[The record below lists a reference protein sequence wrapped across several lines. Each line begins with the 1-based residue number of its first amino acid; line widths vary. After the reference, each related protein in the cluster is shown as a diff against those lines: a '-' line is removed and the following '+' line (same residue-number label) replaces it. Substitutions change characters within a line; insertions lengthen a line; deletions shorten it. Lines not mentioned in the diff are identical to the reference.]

1 VSTHRYPQYGHL
13 QLEAIVDLLLQAP
26 KITREVAAMNWQFVD
41 APPDG
46 TIMLIWQPPQLGTHS
61 ATDGLVYYGPE
72 AAFSS
77 EVRGYVSDA
86 QERFELYRTDHPQ
99 TVEMYYHRTGYHPPR
114 ETVATHARRRYRLM
128 PSATP
133 NPNVSPPES
142 SLWIIHYSQ
151 AEPPYQLPSNRV
163 PINAQI
169 QTAMTQRRYLQQHG
183 QLVRKEFMLHDR
195 NNWPTINLP
204 NGSMP
209 QPWNPNS
216 NYPSNVI
223 SQMSRSHQSYMMQQ
237 QAASHAAMGPSPAKR
252 QRQVGPPHGHGPSRS
267 QMPMIPND
275 SSVEEEETINSDAMD
290 TLTPR
295 DISANRYIQHHLW
308 MEEIFSSPYGTS
320 QIVPVELGLGRRG
333 EIESLTREFFDAPMS
348 GEANKIKGAVPPR
361 VGRLEDGKA
370 KDFTA
375 KAAQRIAQLNA
386 EMEKLKRQHAKRTE
400 KLSRGDVVKE
410 AEQKMRDL
418 SVDKRE
424 SDNYASS
431 TDEVVNLI
439 EKVQAFLGQGVRV
452 IKEVECVQRGGLEEK
467 AQANEA
473 NFPQH
478 SFDMDHPALDAA
490 RAQAMAYQ
498 MPKAGSGRG
507 FDSTGQTPQ
516 AYPQSATP
524 SDRAQDAEPAKVTA
538 SEDVTM
544 SEVPTGADSKEGG
557 SGDWI
562 MVDKEGESGPAD
574 NQERPDVGTLASHA
588 TLENEFA
595 TSGNELDTAGDALQD
610 FAPDQ
615 GTMDEFHPDD
625 FNDTV
630 DFGGLDTAGDGLSG
644 FAEQANVEMALEEP
658 GDLGLDDSAF
668 GEAFHA
674 PEAGEQPETGGAEPR
689 E

>member
-1 VSTHRYPQYGHL
+1 
-13 QLEAIVDLLLQAP
+13 
-26 KITREVAAMNWQFVD
+26 
-41 APPDG
+41 
-46 TIMLIWQPPQLGTHS
+46 MLIWQPPQLGTHS

-77 EVRGYVSDA
+77 EVRGYVGDA
-86 QERFELYRTDHPQ
+86 QEHFHVHGTDRPQ

-114 ETVATHARRRYRLM
+114 ETTATHARRRYRLM

-151 AEPPYQLPSNRV
+151 AEPQYQLPSNRV

-216 NYPSNVI
+216 NYPSNV
-223 SQMSRSHQSYMMQQ
+223 MSRSHQSYMMQH

-252 QRQVGPPHGHGPSRS
+252 QRQVGPSHGHGPSRS
-267 QMPMIPND
+267 QMPMIAND
-275 SSVEEEETINSDAMD
+275 SSVEEEEAINGDAMD

-333 EIESLTREFFDAPMS
+333 EVESLTREFFDAPMS
-348 GEANKIKGAVPPR
+348 GETNKTKGAVPPR
-361 VGRLEDGKA
+361 VGRLEDGRA

-375 KAAQRIAQLNA
+375 KAAQTVAHLNA

-400 KLSRGDVVKE
+400 KLTRADVIKE
-410 AEQKMRDL
+410 AESSMRDP
-418 SVDKRE
+418 SIDKHG
-424 SDNYASS
+424 SDNYAGS

-439 EKVQAFLGQGVRV
+439 EKVQAFLGQGIRV
-452 IKEVECVQRGGLEEK
+452 FKEVECVQRGGLEEK
-467 AQANEA
+467 AQTNEA
-473 NFPQH
+473 NFPQYN
-478 SFDMDHPALDAA
+478 FDMDHPALDAA
-490 RAQAMAYQ
+490 RAQAMAYK
-498 MPKAGSGRG
+498 MPKAASSRG
-507 FDSTGQTPQ
+507 FDSAGQTPQ
-516 AYPQSATP
+516 PYPQPAAP
-524 SDRAQDAEPAKVTA
+524 GDRAQDAGPTKETA
-538 SEDVTM
+538 GGDVTM
-544 SEVPTGADSKEGG
+544 SEVPTGADSNEGGTGDWIMVGKEGG
-557 SGDWI
+557 SGAAED
-562 MVDKEGESGPAD
+562 
-574 NQERPDVGTLASHA
+574 QERPDIETLAGHA
-588 TLENEFA
+588 DLENEFG
-595 TSGNELDTAGDALQD
+595 TPGNELDTAGDVLQD

-615 GTMDEFHPDD
+615 GTTEEFHPDD

-630 DFGGLDTAGDGLSG
+630 DFGGLDTAADGLSG
-644 FAEQANVEMALEEP
+644 FAEQANAEMDLEEA

-674 PEAGEQPETGGAEPR
+674 PEAGEQPETGGAEAR